1 MGVLRFT
8 WVSCFEKG
16 YNGGMRELIEKLSG
30 KIEWFSEISGKLL
43 SWLVPALVLLVSY
56 DVIMRYF
63 FQSGSIAIQELEWHL
78 FSLIFLLGAAY
89 TLKHDDHVRLDLVYR
104 SRFMSDYRRAWVNL
118 VCSLLFLIPFCI
130 LIIKSSWPFVSQAYQ
145 FAEGSPDPGGLPY
158 RWVLK
163 AAIPL
168 GFFLL
173 IIQGI
178 GESLKSLSFILDRK
192 PGRWVGSE

>member
-1 MGVLRFT
+1 MQP
-8 WVSCFEKG
+8 
-16 YNGGMRELIEKLSG
+16 LILKLSAC
-30 KIEWFSEISGKLL
+30 IERFSEAGGRGL
-43 SWLVPALVLLVSY
+43 SWLVLALVLLVGY
-56 DVIMRYF
+56 DVTMRYF

-89 TLKHDDHVRLDLVYR
+89 TLKHDAHVRLDLVYR

-118 VCSLLFLIPFCI
+118 AGSLLFLIPFCI
-130 LIIKSSWPFVSQAYQ
+130 LVIVSAWPFILQAYR

-168 GFFLL
+168 GYFLL
-173 IIQGI
+173 LLQGLA
-178 GESLKSLSFILDRK
+178 ESLKSLSVILYRT
-192 PGRWVGSE
+192 PQVEQ

>member
-1 MGVLRFT
+1 MSQLMQ
-8 WVSCFEKG
+8 
-16 YNGGMRELIEKLSG
+16 NLSER
-30 KIEWFSEISGKLL
+30 IQRFSELTGRGL
-43 SWLVPALVLLVSY
+43 SWLVLALVLLVGY
-56 DVIMRYF
+56 DVMMRYF
-63 FQSGSIAIQELEWHL
+63 FLSGSIAIQELEWHL

-89 TLKHDDHVRLDLVYR
+89 TLKHDDHVRLDLFYR

-130 LIIKSSWPFVSQAYQ
+130 LIIISSWPFVLQAYQ

-168 GFFLL
+168 GYFLL

-178 GESLKSLSFILDRK
+178 SESLKSLSFILDQR
-192 PGRWVGSE
+192 RQVEQ

>member
-1 MGVLRFT
+1 
-8 WVSCFEKG
+8 
-16 YNGGMRELIEKLSG
+16 MRELIGKLCRC
-30 KIEWFSEISGKLL
+30 IEWSSEICGRGL
-43 SWLVPALVLLVSY
+43 SWLVLALVLLVAY
-56 DVIMRYF
+56 DVMMRYF
-63 FQSGSIAIQELEWHL
+63 FLSGSIAIQELEWHL

-118 VCSLLFLIPFCI
+118 VCSLLFLIPFCV
-130 LIIKSSWPFVSQAYQ
+130 IIIISSWPFVSQAYQ

-178 GESLKSLSFILDRK
+178 GESLKSLSLILDHK
-192 PGRWVGSE
+192 PDRGE

>member
-1 MGVLRFT
+1 MIRKVCRWT
-8 WVSCFEKG
+8 E
-16 YNGGMRELIEKLSG
+16 R
-30 KIEWFSEISGKLL
+30 FSEVCGRALA
-43 SWLVPALVLLVSY
+43 WLVLALVLLVAY
-56 DVIMRYF
+56 DVMMRYF
-63 FQSGSIAIQELEWHL
+63 FLSGSIAIQELEWHL

-118 VCSLLFLIPFCI
+118 VCSLLFLVPFCI

-163 AAIPL
+163 AAMPL

-192 PGRWVGSE
+192 ASRDE

>member
-1 MGVLRFT
+1 
-8 WVSCFEKG
+8 
-16 YNGGMRELIEKLSG
+16 MRELAEQLSG
-30 KIEWFSEISGKLL
+30 GIERFSETCGRALA
-43 SWLVPALVLLVSY
+43 WLVLALVLLVGY
-56 DVIMRYF
+56 DVMMRYF
-63 FQSGSIAIQELEWHL
+63 FLSGSIAIQELEWHL

-118 VCSLLFLIPFCI
+118 VCSLLFLIPFCA
-130 LIIKSSWPFVSQAYQ
+130 LIIKSSWPFVSQAYL

-173 IIQGI
+173 IIQGAS
-178 GESLKSLSFILDRK
+178 EALKSLCFILERE
-192 PGRWVGSE
+192 PGRDE